1 MATSHVTTAG
11 TEQPEVHRLKSG
23 SLGLLGIL
31 LLAFSSAAPLVG
43 CLGNIPLAVAFGN
56 GVGAPAGFIVAM
68 VVLLCFAVG
77 YVAMT
82 RRLSA
87 TGGFYSFISN
97 GLSKPLGLASG
108 LSLMLGYLC
117 VQVAVLGAIG
127 YFGAA
132 ALEEAFGIS
141 LSWLVIAGIALVL
154 AAVASYFGVELSAKV
169 LGVFFVLEIIILA
182 IVNGAI
188 FIDGGPEGISLEPVN
203 PVNAFSGI
211 APGIGIFFAF
221 WSWLG
226 FEVVP
231 NYAEE
236 SKNPKKLVPLATYL
250 AVIGIGLILFVTA
263 WATVTGFGTSQV
275 VEETTALHGL
285 SYISLAQSY
294 VGAWAADCIN
304 WLVIT
309 GCFASILAFHQ
320 TVSRYIYAIAREG
333 VLFPNKLAH
342 THPRFGSPHNAAVAT
357 FFGAALILGLF
368 TAFYF
373 AAPSAQEFAGNDFNT
388 AAYYE
393 VFGWFAIACTFW
405 VMLNQILCSIATI
418 RYHRLPA
425 HREHAHWWRTLL
437 APGIG
442 AIGLAGAL
450 YLLWSNLSTLGGDI
464 IWVSLIPWFC
474 ISWFVFSLLIA
485 FWLRSN
491 RPAAY
496 EGLGRVLSTTAEDA
510 QEEVPTLNR

>member
-1 MATSHVTTAG
+1 MESPSTRILTTETS
-11 TEQPEVHRLKSG
+11 EPKEVHRLKPG
-23 SLGLLGIL
+23 SLGLVGIL

-97 GLSKPLGLASG
+97 GLNKPLGLASG

-132 ALEEAFGIS
+132 ALEQATGIKVP
-141 LSWLVIAGIALVL
+141 WLVIAGLALIL

-169 LGVFFVLEIIILA
+169 LGVLFVFEIAILA

-188 FIDGGPEGISLEPVN
+188 FINGGPEGVSLEPIN
-203 PVNAFSGI
+203 PVNAFGGI

-236 SKNPKKLVPLATYL
+236 SKNPRKLVPLATYL
-250 AVIGIGLILFVTA
+250 AVIGIGLILFITA
-263 WATVTGFGTSQV
+263 WATITGFGTGRV
-275 VEETTALHGL
+275 VEETTGQLGQ
-285 SYISLAQSY
+285 SYISLAQTY

-304 WLVIT
+304 VLVIT
-309 GCFASILAFHQ
+309 GCFASVLAFHQ

-333 VLFPNKLAH
+333 VLFPSKLGH
-342 THPRFGSPHNAAVAT
+342 THPRHGSPHHAAVAT

-388 AAYYE
+388 AAYSE

-425 HREHAHWWRTLL
+425 HREHAHWWRTMV

-442 AIGLAGAL
+442 AVGLAGAL

-474 ISWFVFSLLIA
+474 IGWFVLSLLIA

-496 EGLGRVLSTTAEDA
+496 EGLGRVLSTTADD
-510 QEEVPTLNR
+510 T